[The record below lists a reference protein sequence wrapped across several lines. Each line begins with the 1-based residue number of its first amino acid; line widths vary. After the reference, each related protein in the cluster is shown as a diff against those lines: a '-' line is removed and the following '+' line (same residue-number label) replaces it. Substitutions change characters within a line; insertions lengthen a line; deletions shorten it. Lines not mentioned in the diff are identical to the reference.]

1 MNRAEANISLF
12 AITFFAAVQYVF
24 IAGVPAGLSHFAFL
38 CITNLLGFL
47 MILAFFFG
55 ELFRLDSKQIIQS
68 SILSGELTGF
78 NIFMLMGVQNVA
90 PVVSASVLSSY
101 FIFVLIFE
109 AFLYRRFP
117 QKVHIASVF
126 LVLLGLFFMMDGD
139 LMSLVDRN
147 IFYLLIAE
155 IFLAV
160 YVMTVGSYASSSN
173 PAILAMGQ
181 MFFCFAFSLILWTG
195 EILLKSVPFE
205 FPVNK
210 EFWVGVIYIS
220 FFIRG
225 IYGIIQIYAQRY
237 VSPLN
242 TSLIFSSEIVMTM
255 LVSPLLSK
263 FFDAPHENITLLK
276 IAGSVLIISGL
287 VIMEP
292 EFIKTVKNIF
302 HAKIKIPQKHS
313 SEKIALNRKIFVA
326 VLTAVIYILLDIPV
340 MMTGFLPDYAGI
352 KNALPFITG
361 LFYGIYG
368 MTGCIIGCLVSSVLM
383 GETFISMLWECWC
396 ITAISLSMYY
406 GWHIF
411 SKSHRINFK
420 KARHY
425 IRYLFLSLFASVLCL
440 KPDYMVSYFL
450 TGILIGFPM
459 NILFGSLLYIEPF
472 VPSFASAK
480 ADAEF
485 ELKNDSG
492 SLESANDFLQD
503 TAISKGVN
511 LKRVFEIQSCLEEL
525 SIRIFKAVPDAV
537 IKVRVIYYN
546 AISMRLSYTGIKYN
560 PFKINKNEDILD
572 IMSLNIIKHRALRA
586 SFIYSGGGNKIH
598 VVM

>member
-1 MNRAEANISLF
+1 MTS
-12 AITFFAAVQYVF
+12 
-24 IAGVPAGLSHFAFL
+24 
-38 CITNLLGFL
+38 
-47 MILAFFFG
+47 
-55 ELFRLDSKQIIQS
+55 
-68 SILSGELTGF
+68 
-78 NIFMLMGVQNVA
+78 
-90 PVVSASVLSSY
+90 
-101 FIFVLIFE
+101 IFVMPRIF
-109 AFLYRRFP
+109 
-117 QKVHIASVF
+117 
-126 LVLLGLFFMMDGD
+126 
-139 LMSLVDRN
+139 
-147 IFYLLIAE
+147 
-155 IFLAV
+155 
-160 YVMTVGSYASSSN
+160 
-173 PAILAMGQ
+173 
-181 MFFCFAFSLILWTG
+181 
-195 EILLKSVPFE
+195 
-205 FPVNK
+205 
-210 EFWVGVIYIS
+210 
-220 FFIRG
+220 
-225 IYGIIQIYAQRY
+225 IIP
-237 VSPLN
+237 S
-242 TSLIFSSEIVMTM
+242 IV
-255 LVSPLLSK
+255 
-263 FFDAPHENITLLK
+263 LK

-326 VLTAVIYILLDIPV
+326 LLTAVIYVLLDIPV

-352 KNALPFITG
+352 KNSLPFITG

-368 MTGCIIGCLVSSVLM
+368 MIGCIIGCLVSSALM
-383 GETFISMLWECWC
+383 GETFVSMLWECWC
-396 ITAISLSMYY
+396 ITAISLLMYY

-450 TGILIGFPM
+450 TGILIGLPM

-586 SFIYSGGGNKIH
+586 SFMYSGGGNKIH